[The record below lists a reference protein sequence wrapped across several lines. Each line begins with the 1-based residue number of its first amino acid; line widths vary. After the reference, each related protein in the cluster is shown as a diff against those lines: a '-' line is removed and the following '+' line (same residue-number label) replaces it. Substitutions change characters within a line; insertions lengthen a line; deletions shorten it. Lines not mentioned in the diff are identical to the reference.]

1 MSEFLKQALERLKK
15 ESAAV
20 KGGKAAIM
28 KGAVR
33 EALESFAR
41 QDEEFAQAIA
51 QGGSFVDC
59 MTALERATGNSISD
73 LDAYRK
79 AVQFYFPGA
88 EIRMTMEI
96 DVCPNRVQ
104 PAESEEPAAQKK
116 QPKLLNL
123 TDFL

>member
-1 MSEFLKQALERLKK
+1 MSEFLQEALERLKK
-15 ESAAV
+15 ESGAV
-20 KGGKAAIM
+20 KGAKEGAM
-28 KGAVR
+28 KQAVR
-33 EALESFAR
+33 EALEDFAR

-51 QGGSFVDC
+51 QGGSFDRC
-59 MTALERATGNSISD
+59 MAAVAKDVGSSISD
-73 LDAYRK
+73 LEAYRR

-104 PAESEEPAAQKK
+104 PAEPEEPAQKK
-116 QPKLLNL
+116 QPKLLDL

>member
-15 ESAAV
+15 ESALV
-20 KGGKAAIM
+20 KGQKAVIM

-51 QGGSFVDC
+51 QGGSFKDC
-59 MTALERATGNSISD
+59 MAAVEASTGNSISD
-73 LDAYRK
+73 LDAHRK

-88 EIRMTMEI
+88 EVRMTMEI

-104 PAESEEPAAQKK
+104 RTEPEEPAAQKK
-116 QPKLLNL
+116 QPKLLDL

>member
-1 MSEFLKQALERLKK
+1 
-15 ESAAV
+15 
-20 KGGKAAIM
+20 M

-104 PAESEEPAAQKK
+104 PAEPEAPAQKK
-116 QPKLLNL
+116 QPKLLDL